1 MGFDRIKSFAK
12 INLSL
17 NITGKN
23 SYLHKIESI
32 ISFISLHDVISIE
45 TIKLENHE
53 ISFYGEFSK
62 NIEKHNSI
70 YKLLKILDDKNL
82 LNNQKFRIRIKKKI
96 PLKSGLGGGS
106 MNAASILRYF
116 IKKKIVNLNYKEI
129 TKICKSIGSDV
140 IIGIN
145 PSSMILTSKNQLS
158 LFSNI
163 KKVYVLV
170 VKPNFGCS
178 TKKIYSQVKTLS
190 KPQLNNPTKKM
201 FNLDFLK
208 KLDNKLEEIVLLR
221 YSHLSSIKHYLEN
234 LSKNELVRMTGSG
247 SALVVYFKSKKAC
260 DNAMRQFKREYK
272 NHWCISSK
280 TI

>member
-17 NITGKN
+17 NIIGKN

-62 NIEKHNSI
+62 NIKKNNSI

-163 KKVYVLV
+163 KKVYVLI

>member
-1 MGFDRIKSFAK
+1 MGFDKIKSFAK

-32 ISFISLHDVISIE
+32 ISFISLHDVIL
-45 TIKLENHE
+45 IKPTKLDNHK

-62 NIEKHNSI
+62 NIGKHNSI
-70 YKLLKILDDKNL
+70 YKLLKLLDNKNL

-96 PLKSGLGGGS
+96 PLQAGLGGGS
-106 MNAASILRYF
+106 MNAASILRYL
-116 IKKKIVNLNYKEI
+116 IKKKFLKLNYKEI
-129 TKICKSIGSDV
+129 KEICKSIGSDV

-163 KKVYVLV
+163 KKVYVLI

-178 TKKIYSQVKTLS
+178 TKKIYSEVKTLS
-190 KPQLNNPTKKM
+190 QPKLNNPTKKM

-208 KLDNKLEEIVLLR
+208 KLDNKLEDIVLSR
-221 YSHLSSIKHYLEN
+221 YSHLSSIKRYLEN

-272 NHWCISSK
+272 NHWCIASK

>member
-62 NIEKHNSI
+62 NIKKNNSI

-145 PSSMILTSKNQLS
+145 PSSMVLTSKNQLS

-163 KKVYVLV
+163 KKVYVLI

>member
-62 NIEKHNSI
+62 NIKKNNSI

-145 PSSMILTSKNQLS
+145 PSSMVLTSKNQLS

-163 KKVYVLV
+163 KKVYVLI

-272 NHWCISSK
+272 NHWCIASK

>member
-62 NIEKHNSI
+62 NIKKNNSI

-145 PSSMILTSKNQLS
+145 PSSMVLTSKNQLS

-163 KKVYVLV
+163 KKVYVLI

-260 DNAMRQFKREYK
+260 DNAMRQFKKEYK
-272 NHWCISSK
+272 NHWCIASK

>member
-17 NITGKN
+17 NITGKD
-23 SYLHKIESI
+23 SHLHKIESI
-32 ISFISLHDVISIE
+32 ISFISLHDVILIE
-45 TIKLENHE
+45 TTNLNNHK
-53 ISFYGEFSK
+53 IRFYGEFSK
-62 NIEKHNSI
+62 NIGKYNSI
-70 YKLLKILDDKNL
+70 YKLLKLLDDKDL

-96 PLKSGLGGGS
+96 PLQAGLGGGS
-106 MNAASILRYF
+106 MNAASILRYL
-116 IKKKIVNLNYKEI
+116 IKKKFVNLNYKEI
-129 TKICKSIGSDV
+129 KKICKSIGSDV

-145 PSSMILTSKNQLS
+145 PSSTVLTSKNQLC

-163 KKVYVLV
+163 KKIYVLI

-208 KLDNKLEEIVLLR
+208 KLDNSLEEIVLSK
-221 YSHLSSIKHYLEN
+221 YSHLSSIKRYLEN

-260 DNAMRQFKREYK
+260 DNAMRQFKKEYK
-272 NHWCISSK
+272 NHWCIASK

>member
-62 NIEKHNSI
+62 DIKKNNSI

-145 PSSMILTSKNQLS
+145 PSSMVLTSKNQLS

-163 KKVYVLV
+163 KKVYVLI

-260 DNAMRQFKREYK
+260 DNAMRQFKKEYK
-272 NHWCISSK
+272 NHWCIASK

>member
-32 ISFISLHDVISIE
+32 ISFISLHDIISIE
-45 TIKLENHE
+45 KAKLDDHK

-62 NIEKHNSI
+62 NIGKHNSI
-70 YKLLKILDDKNL
+70 YKLFKLLDNKNL

-96 PLKSGLGGGS
+96 PLQAGLGGGS
-106 MNAASILRYF
+106 MNASSILRYL
-116 IKKKIVNLNYKEI
+116 IKKKFVNLKYKEI
-129 TKICKSIGSDV
+129 KKICKSIGSDV

-145 PSSMILTSKNQLS
+145 PSSMILTSNNQLS

-163 KKVYVLV
+163 KKVYVLI

-178 TKKIYSQVKTLS
+178 TKKIYSQVKTCR

-201 FNLDFLK
+201 FNFDFLK
-208 KLDNKLEEIVLLR
+208 RLDNKLEEIVLSR
-221 YSHLSSIKHYLEN
+221 YSHLSSIKLYLEN

-272 NHWCISSK
+272 NHWCIASK